1 MTATKQLNKT
11 DMILMQKE
19 TEKLARDAFAR
30 IQQTMAN
37 SSQENEIVL
46 DWCFASVKG
55 MTRVMTEQQGKS
67 FTRKIRDFMM
77 EKKGNQ
83 DATYDC
89 MSQSG
94 TVDFEMIKQ

>member
-1 MTATKQLNKT
+1 
-11 DMILMQKE
+11 
-19 TEKLARDAFAR
+19 
-30 IQQTMAN
+30 
-37 SSQENEIVL
+37 
-46 DWCFASVKG
+46 
-55 MTRVMTEQQGKS
+55 MTEQQGKS